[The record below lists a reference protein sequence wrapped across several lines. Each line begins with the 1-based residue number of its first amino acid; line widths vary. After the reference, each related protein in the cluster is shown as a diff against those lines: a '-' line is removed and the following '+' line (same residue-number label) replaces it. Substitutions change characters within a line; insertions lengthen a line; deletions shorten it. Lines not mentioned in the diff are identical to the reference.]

1 MCSSVF
7 LPSWQPDFFSLITP
21 FICDIWL
28 SPAYELGWGTAV
40 LCIVVL
46 LIKIMG
52 LPLSLMMGVTGLFE
66 KEKMQAHQVRF

>member
-1 MCSSVF
+1 M
-7 LPSWQPDFFSLITP
+7 SL
-21 FICDIWL
+21 D
-28 SPAYELGWGTAV
+28 GGTAV

-46 LIKIMG
+46 LIKITG